1 MKKTAILF
9 SSALFYK
16 LVFVPIFTQTPA
28 SGQGLFFEGMLY
40 DLNMLAIA
48 ILAITIPILAVKV
61 IKQIK

>member
-16 LVFVPIFTQTPA
+16 LVIFPIFTQTPA
-28 SGQGLFFEGMLY
+28 SGQDLVFEGWLY
-40 DLNMLAIA
+40 DLNMLAIV
-48 ILAITIPILAVKV
+48 ILAITIPILSVKV

>member
-28 SGQGLFFEGMLY
+28 ADQGTFFEGVLY
-40 DLNMLAIA
+40 DLNVLAIA
-48 ILAITIPILAVKV
+48 ILAITIPVLTVKV

>member
-16 LVFVPIFTQTPA
+16 LVIVPTFTETPA

-40 DLNMLAIA
+40 DLNMLSIA
-48 ILAITIPILAVKV
+48 ILAVTIPILAVKL
-61 IKQIK
+61 IKRIK